1 MASAEGRDAT
11 PICAMLMGKV
21 HIQRSLGLFHRGCS
35 LQLQLLKSRYLF
47 SLFHLTRTT
56 SLRMPLT
63 LIITNIQP
71 QSLGIQIQLIL
82 PPCLLQQTRN
92 IPRILNSPEIHI
104 TPTLLDGITDEFRAA
119 SLTLRAYHCSLFF
132 LASFVDHE
140 GRALGFLLGDLFGF
154 YCGGEFGGEGEVL
167 EEQLLIRERI
177 RRG

>member
-1 MASAEGRDAT
+1 MASAEGRDAA
-11 PICAMLMGKV
+11 PMCNVDGKSTYTKKPW
-21 HIQRSLGLFHRGCS
+21 ILSPWLFPTTS
-35 LQLQLLKSRYLF
+35 TTKSRYLF
-47 SLFHLTRTT
+47 SLFHLTRMT
-56 SLRMPLT
+56 SLLMPLT
-63 LIITNIQP
+63 LIITDIQP
-71 QSLGIQIQLIL
+71 QPLGIQIQLIL

-167 EEQLLIRERI
+167 EEQLLIREKI
-177 RRG
+177 RGG